1 MKNKI
6 VFNEIYQKT
15 NYFVQDAKN
24 DKISINN
31 EKFYDLSFCSGVLL
45 LGHNCKIFRETL
57 KDFNQKKISIFA
69 HPNIYTEKLAEKVKI
84 FFPNFEKIIFCNSG
98 SESVIKA
105 LRICKSINNKRYIVS
120 VTGSWHGSVDQTL
133 YSPDKNFYPQP
144 LSSGLS
150 FDQQKNLKFI
160 PYNGIEKSKSIL
172 DKIKN
177 NINCIIIEPVMGS
190 LPTVKSKSYLKF
202 LENYCK
208 KNNIILVFDE
218 ILTGFRCEK
227 GSVQNK
233 FNLKPDITLIGK
245 VLGGGFPI
253 GAIGI
258 TKKIRQKINKLKKKI
273 IFGGT
278 FSANS
283 YSVYAGLK
291 MLNFIHK
298 NKNLTKSLINKSQ
311 TFQLKINE
319 FIEKYDL
326 DVWVHRFDT
335 MNRLVFTKKKI
346 KNRVQRDFLE
356 KDKNSNINKFK
367 NFLFKNRI
375 YYAPNGIIFFSY
387 ASKDKSIDHIAN
399 VFCNGLYKF
408 FKNKI

>member
-15 NYFVQDAKN
+15 NYFVQNGKN
-24 DKISINN
+24 DKISIKNR
-31 EKFYDLSFCSGVLL
+31 KFYDLSFCSGVLL
-45 LGHNCKIFRETL
+45 LGHNSKIFRETL
-57 KDFNQKKISIFA
+57 KDFSKKKISIFA
-69 HPNIYTEKLAEKVKI
+69 HPNIYTEKLAEKIKI

-98 SESVIKA
+98 TESVIKA
-105 LRICKSINNKRYIVS
+105 LRICRSINNKKYIVS

-133 YSPDKNFYPQP
+133 YSPDKKLKPRP
-144 LSSGLS
+144 ISAGLNP
-150 FDQQKNLKFI
+150 DQQKNLKFV
-160 PYNGIEKSKSIL
+160 PYNDIEKSKTIL

-177 NINCIIIEPVMGS
+177 NINSIIIEPILGS
-190 LPTVKSKSYLKF
+190 LPTSKSKSYLIF
-202 LENYCK
+202 LENYCN
-208 KNNIILVFDE
+208 KNNIILIFDE
-218 ILTGFRCEK
+218 IITGFRSEK
-227 GSVQNK
+227 GSVQNR

-258 TKKIRQKINKLKKKI
+258 TKKITKKINKLNRKI

-283 YSVYAGLK
+283 YSIYAGLK
-291 MLNFIHK
+291 VLNFIHK
-298 NKNLTKSLINKSQ
+298 NKNLTKSLIKKSQ
-311 TFQLKINE
+311 KFQLKINK

-326 DVWVHRFDT
+326 DAWVYRFDS

-346 KNRVQRDFLE
+346 KSRIQRDFLE
-356 KDKNSNINKFK
+356 RSKNSKIKYFK

-375 YYAPNGIIFFSY
+375 YYPPSGIIFLSH
-387 ASKDKSIDHIAN
+387 ASKDKSIDQIVN
-399 VFCNGLYKF
+399 IFCDGLYRF
-408 FKNKI
+408 FKK